1 MGGFSLAGKA
11 GGISHVQLG
20 GELSACGVS
29 QAIHS
34 WLWVFVTWC
43 MLVV

>member
-1 MGGFSLAGKA
+1 MEGLPSAGKA

-20 GELSACGVS
+20 RKPFLCCVS

-34 WLWVFVTWC
+34 WL
-43 MLVV
+43 